1 MKSPNVRAYR
11 GVYSKQREGLVYF
24 FNLGSQQMGGG
35 IDQCPLKYAAVIE
48 VRVLKDRRFSV
59 HPIWERNSS
68 LYIGLLIVIV
78 RE

>member
-1 MKSPNVRAYR
+1 MYEPIA
-11 GVYSKQREGLVYF
+11 VYTASREKAWSIF

-68 LYIGLLIVIV
+68 LYIGVLIVIV

>member
-1 MKSPNVRAYR
+1 
-11 GVYSKQREGLVYF
+11 
-24 FNLGSQQMGGG
+24 MGGG